1 MQNKIYLFLLMG
13 LLISACT
20 PATPSDPVAE
30 ERDAIE
36 ALPRPKV
43 SITTQYGEI
52 ILELFNETPK
62 HRDNFLKLA
71 QEGFYDSL
79 LFHRVQPNFMIQ
91 GGDPDSRDSVPPEQ
105 YLGMGNAENR
115 IPAEISSKFIMRQ
128 GALCAFHTGIGHH
141 PDKSSNGSQFMIIH
155 GQPLKEHQVK
165 DLSLKT
171 KVDYT
176 SEQIK
181 LYEMYGGTP
190 QYDNMYTVFGQLIEG
205 LPVLEKIV
213 QAKTYRSI
221 EPTLPDRPIEDIRMV
236 VKIIDAPK
244 VAS

>member
-1 MQNKIYLFLLMG
+1 MQKKIYLLLIIG
-13 LLISACT
+13 LLINSCT
-20 PATPSDPVAE
+20 STPSDPIKE
-30 ERDAIE
+30 KREAIE

-52 ILELFNETPK
+52 VLELFNETPK

-71 QEGFYDSL
+71 RQGFYDSL

-91 GGDPDSRDSVPPEQ
+91 GGDPNSRDSVPPEQ
-105 YLGMGNAENR
+105 YLGMGNADNR

-128 GALCAFHTGIGHH
+128 GALCAFHKGIGHY

-155 GQPLKEHQVK
+155 GQPLKGYQVK
-165 DLSLKT
+165 KLSLKT

-176 SEQIK
+176 PEQIK

-190 QYDNMYTVFGQLIEG
+190 QYDNMYTVFGQIIKG
-205 LPVLEKIV
+205 MPVLEKIV

-221 EPTLPDRPIEDIRMV
+221 DRMLPDRPVEDIRMV
-236 VKIIDAPK
+236 VKVINEPK
-244 VAS
+244 IES

>member
-1 MQNKIYLFLLMG
+1 MQKQFYLFLLMG

-20 PATPSDPVAE
+20 PSTPSDPVVE
-30 ERDAIE
+30 EREAIE

-43 SITTQYGEI
+43 SITTQYGKI
-52 ILELFNETPK
+52 VLELFNETPK

-91 GGDPDSRDSVPPEQ
+91 GGDPDSRGSVPPEQ
-105 YLGMGNAENR
+105 YLGMGNADNR
-115 IPAEISSKFIMRQ
+115 IPAEISSKFILRQ
-128 GALCAFHTGIGHH
+128 GALCGFHTGVGHH

-155 GQPLKEHQVK
+155 GQPLKGYQVK
-165 DLSLKT
+165 ELSLKT

-176 SEQIK
+176 PEQIK

-190 QYDNMYTVFGQLIEG
+190 QYDNRYTVFGQIVEG
-205 LPVLEKIV
+205 LPVLEKIA
-213 QAKTYRSI
+213 QAKTYRSTDG
-221 EPTLPDRPIEDIRMV
+221 TLPDRPIEDVRMI
-236 VKIIDAPK
+236 VKVIDAPK
-244 VAS
+244 VES

>member
-1 MQNKIYLFLLMG
+1 MQKQFYLFLLMV

-20 PATPSDPVAE
+20 PSDPVGE

-43 SITTQYGEI
+43 SITTPYGEI
-52 ILELFNETPK
+52 VMELFNETPK

-71 QEGFYDSL
+71 REGFYDSL

-128 GALCAFHTGIGHH
+128 GALCAFHKGIGHH

-155 GQPLKEHQVK
+155 GQPLKEYQVK
-165 DLSLKT
+165 ELSLKT

-176 SEQIK
+176 PEQIK

-190 QYDNMYTVFGQLIEG
+190 QYDNMYTVFGQVIEG
-205 LPVLEKIV
+205 MPVLEKIV
-213 QAKTYRSI
+213 HAKTHRSVDA
-221 EPTLPDRPIEDIRMV
+221 TLPDRPIKDIRMS
-236 VKIIDAPK
+236 VKVIDDPK
-244 VAS
+244 VES

>member
-1 MQNKIYLFLLMG
+1 MQKQFYLFLLLASLMG
-13 LLISACT
+13 ACT
-20 PATPSDPVAE
+20 PSTPSDPVADKQE
-30 ERDAIE
+30 AIE
-36 ALPRPKV
+36 SLPRPQV
-43 SITTQYGEI
+43 AITTPYGEMVI
-52 ILELFNETPK
+52 ELFNETPK

-71 QEGFYDSL
+71 KEGFYDSL

-128 GALCAFHTGIGHH
+128 GALCAFHKGVGHH

-155 GQPLKEHQVK
+155 GQPLKGYQVK
-165 DLSLKT
+165 ELSLKT

-176 SEQIK
+176 TEQIK

-190 QYDNMYTVFGQLIEG
+190 QYDNMYTVFGQVIKG
-205 LPVLEKIV
+205 MPILEKIV
-213 QAKTYRSI
+213 HAKTYRSI
-221 EPTLPDRPIEDIRMV
+221 DGKLPDRPIEDIRMT
-236 VKIIDAPK
+236 VKVIDAP
-244 VAS
+244 SSSS

>member
-1 MQNKIYLFLLMG
+1 MQQAFYLFLLLG

-20 PATPSDPVAE
+20 PSAPSDPVKAE
-30 ERDAIE
+30 QEAIE

-52 ILELFNETPK
+52 VLELFNETPK

-155 GQPLKEHQVK
+155 GQPLKAYQVNQ
-165 DLSLKT
+165 LSLKT

-176 SEQIK
+176 PEQIK

-190 QYDNMYTVFGQLIEG
+190 QYDNMYTVFGQILEG

-221 EPTLPDRPIEDIRMV
+221 DGKLPDRPIEDIRMI
-236 VKIIDAPK
+236 VKVLDDPK
-244 VAS
+244 VES